1 MESFV
6 LPSIEMTV
14 ESGVGN
20 PNSVDPLLGMSRS
33 KNGKIWTSARYRKMG
48 KVGEYD
54 KRLIWRRNGRAS
66 RFELFKFTMSD
77 PVKPVLIQLTAEIE
91 AAA

>member
-1 MESFV
+1 
-6 LPSIEMTV
+6 
-14 ESGVGN
+14 
-20 PNSVDPLLGMSRS
+20 
-33 KNGKIWTSARYRKMG
+33 MG

>member
-1 MESFV
+1 
-6 LPSIEMTV
+6 
-14 ESGVGN
+14 
-20 PNSVDPLLGMSRS
+20 MSRC